1 VWRAQVLP
9 AVHGSRLMGILDGSL
24 VQPSPLI
31 HVKKADQSE
40 EEVENPA
47 HITWI
52 AQDQQLLAYLL
63 SSMTSEILVQVS
75 SHEHVAQ
82 LWTPLMR
89 CSRLSR
95 VPSFCSFVL
104 SYLGRRREMH
114 LLQPTTAR

>member
-1 VWRAQVLP
+1 
-9 AVHGSRLMGILDGSL
+9 MGILDGSL

-31 HVKKADQSE
+31 HVKKADRSE